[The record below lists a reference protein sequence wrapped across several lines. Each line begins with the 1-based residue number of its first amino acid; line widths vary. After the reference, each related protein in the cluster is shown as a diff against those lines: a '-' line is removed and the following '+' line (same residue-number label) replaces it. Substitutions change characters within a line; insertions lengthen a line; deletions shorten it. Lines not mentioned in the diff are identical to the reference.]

1 MWTEVTDIVKHV
13 CACKLMSMQ
22 VKWCHACQLLSLHVK
37 CQCISTEV
45 TNVSECQ
52 LISTDISTCYA
63 IRVLYHF
70 KHYFTVVP
78 AVEQFGLPQWAT
90 HTVSTALA
98 SQSIGRNE
106 HESTGLH
113 PIAVRYASRT
123 HIWFAA
129 PICIPTQERPAHAC
143 TSPKTTLKSNGYA
156 KPQQSTHQ
164 RPEQTRAALSTLQWL
179 SSPLHRGRMQ
189 LTLIC
194 MSQQGWASREP
205 LVFNDLLGAT
215 SHYMLISW
223 LPPHMALRH
232 HNFTTHTIHSDTT
245 IVMCH

>member
-63 IRVLYHF
+63 IRVLYQLSTTSPWFRLWNSLGCHN
-70 KHYFTVVP
+70 
-78 AVEQFGLPQWAT
+78 EQRVS
-90 HTVSTALA
+90 VSTALA

-113 PIAVRYASRT
+113 PIAVRYAART

-179 SSPLHRGRMQ
+179 SCLLLRMQ
-189 LTLIC
+189 LTLVC
-194 MSQQGWASREP
+194 MPQHGWASREP